1 MRKYQKTHRKPKRAK
16 AGVMAGMA
24 SMALAQNIWDLGRW
38 TGENV
43 FLLPKDK
50 IPRPLLEIINDY
62 ASKAAARTGKFVIK
76 KTKDGVLFTVNA
88 SVDASGKAISDIH
101 KYIKT
106 EALKFISG
114 AQASAQVP
122 DPRNA
127 LNDSWEDVG
136 KYAYKHPR
144 RASSKKSTK
153 LNPKPKRARKSKP
166 KSVYKQRPLRATVR
180 RRKRTKKD
188 KKGRTK
194 KSKNTKK
201 YTYAQRRLE
210 NAEQRLA
217 IAKGI
222 NKKNVRKPLKLGDLN
237 PDLLELIRD
246 KLQGSH
252 AKTLEEIRKAEEEG
266 RKKEAE
272 KMIADMYEEMY
283 GPGPGSGPDDLGEL
297 YDDIMNDSD
306 DS

>member
-1 MRKYQKTHRKPKRAK
+1 MGKNQKTHRKPKRAK
-16 AGVMAGMA
+16 AGVAAGV
-24 SMALAQNIWDLGRW
+24 ALALTAQNIWNLGRW
-38 TGENV
+38 TGKN
-43 FLLPKDK
+43 FLLPEDK
-50 IPRPLLEIINDY
+50 IPRPLLEIFNDY
-62 ASKAAARTGKFVIK
+62 ASNAVKETGKFVIK
-76 KTKDGVLFTVNA
+76 KTKDGFIFTVNA
-88 SVDASGKAISDIH
+88 SFDASGKAMHDI
-101 KYIKT
+101 KEYIKK
-106 EALKFISG
+106 EAMKIISG
-114 AQASAQVP
+114 AQESAQES

-127 LNDSWEDVG
+127 LYDSWVDVG
-136 KYAYKHPR
+136 KDAYKHPR
-144 RASSKKSTK
+144 TAGSKKSTK
-153 LNPKPKRARKSKP
+153 LNPKPKPKPKQANKSKF
-166 KSVYKQRPLRATVR
+166 KQRPLRATVR
-180 RRKRTKKD
+180 RRKRTKKN

-194 KSKNTKK
+194 KSKKTKK

-272 KMIADMYEEMY
+272 KLIADMYEEMY
-283 GPGPGSGPDDLGEL
+283 GPGSGPDDLGEL

>member
-1 MRKYQKTHRKPKRAK
+1 MRKNQKTHRKPKRAK
-16 AGVMAGMA
+16 AGVATGV
-24 SMALAQNIWDLGRW
+24 ALALMAQNIWNLGRW
-38 TGENV
+38 TGKK
-43 FLLPKDK
+43 FLLPEDK
-50 IPRPLLEIINDY
+50 IPRPLLEIFNDY
-62 ASKAAARTGKFVIK
+62 ASKAVKETGKFVIE
-76 KTKDGVLFTVNA
+76 KTKDGFIFTVNA
-88 SVDASGKAISDIH
+88 SVDASGKAIYDIK
-101 KYIKT
+101 KYIKK
-106 EALKFISG
+106 EAMKIISG
-114 AQASAQVP
+114 AQESAQES

-127 LNDSWEDVG
+127 LNDPWVDVG
-136 KYAYKHPR
+136 DDAYKR
-144 RASSKKSTK
+144 GAGSKKTTK

-166 KSVYKQRPLRATVR
+166 KSVFKKRPLRATVR
-180 RRKRTKKD
+180 RRKRTKKN

-194 KSKNTKK
+194 KSKKTKK

-237 PDLLELIRD
+237 PDLLESIRD

-272 KMIADMYEEMY
+272 KLIADMYEEMY

>member
-16 AGVMAGMA
+16 AGVATGV
-24 SMALAQNIWDLGRW
+24 ALALMAQNIWNLGRW
-38 TGENV
+38 TGKK
-43 FLLPKDK
+43 FLLREDK
-50 IPRPLLEIINDY
+50 IPRPLLEIFNDY
-62 ASKAAARTGKFVIK
+62 ASKAVKETGKFVIK
-76 KTKDGVLFTVNA
+76 KTKEGFIFTVNA
-88 SVDASGKAISDIH
+88 SVDASEKAMHDIH
-101 KYIKT
+101 EYIKT
-106 EALKFISG
+106 EAMKIISR

-136 KYAYKHPR
+136 EYAYK
-144 RASSKKSTK
+144 RAGSKKSTK
-153 LNPKPKRARKSKP
+153 LNPKPKRARKSKF
-166 KSVYKQRPLRATVR
+166 KQRPRRAAVR
-180 RRKRTKKD
+180 RRKRTKKN

-194 KSKNTKK
+194 KSKKTKK
-201 YTYAQRRLE
+201 YTYAQRRLV

-237 PDLLELIRD
+237 PDLLDLIRD

-272 KMIADMYEEMY
+272 KLIAEMYEEMY
-283 GPGPGSGPDDLGEL
+283 GPEPGSGPDDLGEL